1 MQLRETKRLTA
12 TVRMEMASLVTQESD
27 MPYVFT
33 PNNIHDCEEVYP
45 YSTTVKLN
53 IKTTE
58 RFWREKVVLKESSL
72 LRG

>member
-1 MQLRETKRLTA
+1 M
-12 TVRMEMASLVTQESD
+12 VTQESD

-33 PNNIHDCEEVYP
+33 PNNIHDCDEAYP
-45 YSTTVKLN
+45 YSTTLKLN
-53 IKTTE
+53 VKTTE